1 MYAPLDNETIFKRVF
16 TDVEIFQ
23 QFVKDIFNVEITV
36 GNIETEKKFSPPIA
50 QIDIKLDIY
59 AESKDH
65 RFLIEI
71 QKIDYDYNFNRFL
84 NYFITLLI
92 EQQKKGEKYEIPQT
106 VLGAVVLTR
115 PYKIN
120 QLTGEPIKDSVLL
133 LDFDPRN
140 LNNERIHL
148 WNHKLIFLN
157 THSQYFNPKT
167 PENFQDWLNLFTATI
182 EKNINFSFNLKNKAI
197 EKALQM
203 IEMES
208 LDPETLREMKISESR
223 KAMLAKI
230 EKEGYAEAAKKYEP
244 LLEESEKQKERAF
257 QREKEALAKEKEER
271 RQKELALAKEKE
283 TRVLS
288 AKTLLEYNVPIEK
301 IMQTTGLTRAE
312 IEEIKKKM

>member
-244 LLEESEKQKERAF
+244 LLEESEKQKELAF
-257 QREKEALAKEKEER
+257 QREKEALTKEKE
-271 RQKELALAKEKE
+271 ALAKEKE

-301 IMQTTGLTRAE
+301 IMQTTGLSLEE
-312 IEEIKKKM
+312 IEEIKKKFS

>member
-157 THSQYFNPKT
+157 THSRYFNPKT

-244 LLEESEKQKERAF
+244 LLEESEKQKELAF
-257 QREKEALAKEKEER
+257 QREKEERQQKEE
-271 RQKELALAKEKE
+271 ALAKEKE